1 MGNYNGSVRCGHCY
15 EQGHNKRSCPTYTE
29 RIQRRYE
36 EAKASGEQSNVR
48 YYAGMLAKR
57 TGVNPE
63 TGESVSRRN
72 ESRGR
77 RCSYCRDY
85 GHSRRTCPALKQ
97 DVANY
102 VRMASVVRR
111 DMLAS
116 MREHGMG
123 TGALVTVE
131 GREWDPEQSNY
142 VERKNAYV
150 VAEIVWNNITPHNP
164 GAIDTLRVRSVK
176 NMRDISTMAIPAV
189 VTGSTQGY
197 GVRPTLASSSDIIN
211 PPGAW
216 LAGVGADEASG
227 LFEKGNRRQEYWLNG
242 DYAQELLNR
251 WAGIEPESRSVPA

>member
-1 MGNYNGSVRCGHCY
+1 MGNYNGSVRCGACY

-29 RIQRRYE
+29 RIRQRYE
-36 EAKASGEQSNVR
+36 EAKASDEQSNVR
-48 YYAGMLAKR
+48 YYAVMLAKR

-85 GHSRRTCPALKQ
+85 GHSRRTCPTLKQ
-97 DVANY
+97 DATNY

-111 DMLAS
+111 DILER

-123 TGALVTVE
+123 TGALVTIE
-131 GREWDPEQSNY
+131 DREWDSEQSSY
-142 VERKNAYV
+142 VERKKAYI
-150 VAEIVWNNITPHNP
+150 VAEIVWNKITPHNP

-176 NMRDISTMAIPAV
+176 NMRDVSTMAIPAV
-189 VTGSTQGY
+189 VSGSTQGY
-197 GVRPTLASSSDIIN
+197 GTRPELAGSSDIIN
-211 PPGAW
+211 PPPAW
-216 LAGVGADEASG
+216 LAGVGADEASD

-251 WAGIEPESRSVPA
+251 WAGIEPDSRSVPA